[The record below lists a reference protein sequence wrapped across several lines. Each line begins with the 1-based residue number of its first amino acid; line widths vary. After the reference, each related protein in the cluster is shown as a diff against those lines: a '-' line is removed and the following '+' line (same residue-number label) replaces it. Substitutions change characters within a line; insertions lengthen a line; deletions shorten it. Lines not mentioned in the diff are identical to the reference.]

1 MQVFDITEFTQDI
14 PKVFNT
20 ALIDEVIINNN
31 DGNRYK
37 LLPIKT
43 DMEGKSPLEDIP
55 HNFSPRGFYKNTV
68 PFCRPSARA
77 SRQRGLPPWASIVG
91 MP

>member
-1 MQVFDITEFTQDI
+1 MRVFDIAEFTLDI

-55 HNFSPRGFYKNTV
+55 RIKLNVTTQKIV
-68 PFCRPSARA
+68 EILQECRA
-77 SRQRGLPPWASIVG
+77 GL
-91 MP
+91 